1 MGSDEGYEGEEGGR
15 SGASDE
21 SHEGKEGG
29 RGTSNEGHEGKASCR
44 SGAGDEG
51 NEGEEGRRGTSDEGH
66 EGVKRCVVL
75 QRRLQCRVLQALI
88 PVLATGRQGP
98 PGSAGPSRPHSVVVH
113 STRVVN

>member
-51 NEGEEGRRGTSDEGH
+51 NEG
-66 EGVKRCVVL
+66 VKGCVVL